1 MIKTVRIL
9 TIIIL
14 VIASGCIAIPSDRPA
29 DQERPVKFIAENKAN
44 TTYTFEVFV
53 VQRPANLSI
62 VADDGRKATDDID
75 EGFSITNTGNNS
87 TYARIE
93 PPDSARL
100 HGRFVVKPGES
111 YRSSIKD
118 PPRNVAIVV
127 VVYRDENEIIGFV
140 TGNCDDLA
148 LDLFRVT
155 SHSSDSERWSASRT
169 RAGSE
174 VQSYTVDT
182 RQGHRPWLSRIP
194 AIRDR

>member
-1 MIKTVRIL
+1 MMKNARIL

-53 VQRPANLSI
+53 VQRPANLLI
-62 VADDGRKATDDID
+62 VADDGRKAIDDID
-75 EGFSITNTGNNS
+75 EGFSTTNTGYNS
-87 TYARIE
+87 TYASVE

-111 YRSSIKD
+111 NRSSIRD
-118 PPRNVAIVV
+118 LPYNAAIVV
-127 VVYRDENEIIGFV
+127 VVYRDENEIIGFA

-148 LDLFRVT
+148 LNLLRVT
-155 SHSSDSERWSASRT
+155 SHSIDSERWISVTYAC
-169 RAGSE
+169 G
-174 VQSYTVDT
+174 
-182 RQGHRPWLSRIP
+182 
-194 AIRDR
+194 